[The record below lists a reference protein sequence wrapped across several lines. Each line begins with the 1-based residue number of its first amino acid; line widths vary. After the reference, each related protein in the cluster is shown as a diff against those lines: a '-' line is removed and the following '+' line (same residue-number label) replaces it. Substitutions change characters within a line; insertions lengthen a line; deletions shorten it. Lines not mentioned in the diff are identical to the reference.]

1 MSQSSLNPS
10 MRAVIVAALASAANA
25 AGSHSTASID
35 MADFANIQLIGTV
48 GAFGAGATGTV
59 KFEQSTTADFAEV
72 KAIEGRDAVELVENK
87 PVVLDLNQGELDVDN
102 DYQYVRATLTAVDES
117 ITAGFAVLGFDA
129 RHAPATPMDGAVV
142 NTRAS

>member
-1 MSQSSLNPS
+1 MSHSSLNPS
-10 MRAVIVAALASAANA
+10 MRAVIVTALASAANA
-25 AGSHSTASID
+25 AGSHSTAAID

-48 GAFGAGATGTV
+48 GAFGSGATGTI
-59 KFEQSTTADFAEV
+59 KFEQSTTDDFAET

-102 DYQYVRATLTAVDES
+102 DYQFVRATLTAADES

-129 RHAPATPMDGAVV
+129 RHAPAEPMTGTVV
-142 NTRAS
+142 DTRAS